1 MDIFCWI
8 AVRLT
13 CERFHVRIKAMT
25 SNLKYTKH
33 HSFFTKGNKIDMSP
47 FCTIYVSTS
56 GQQSMITYLGKFIPN
71 LSVYTEP
78 LRKLLEKDVI
88 WSFDQPQYE
97 AIKNLKALITT
108 IPVLRYYDPKLPTQV
123 SCDASI
129 TGLGAVLEQNMKII
143 GSQLHMPVAL

>member
-1 MDIFCWI
+1 
-8 AVRLT
+8 
-13 CERFHVRIKAMT
+13 
-25 SNLKYTKH
+25 
-33 HSFFTKGNKIDMSP
+33 
-47 FCTIYVSTS
+47 
-56 GQQSMITYLGKFIPN
+56 MITYLGKFIPN